1 MRGQAPS
8 RQRASAGGASSSRK
22 TYRRYSPTSPAAR
35 CPGRRPR
42 HLRRPPSAGVGAGEH
57 HPVSARGSSSA
68 FAFALAEPCGRPGA
82 HGPHSRVTKQ
92 AGQPSP
98 SGGRTTPAMGAAATS
113 AYRPLQRVRAAP
125 SVQSN
130 DRQRLPSALLY
141 LLKNGT
147 HVTNRGSQG
156 AASRGLSPFLG
167 VMCWPLLGGV
177 DNARWDEGVRR
188 LADRG
193 PAVPGGRARTSRRLL
208 PHRGH
213 RDRPPLRGTTRAG
226 SARSRSPGKATPIV
240 TRPRSRRT
248 RCAARTSS
256 PRRSPSLNT
265 PAGGRRRA
273 RTGRPRHGGRKR
285 MIRLHVEETR
295 LGGRKLAD
303 VRPSE
308 VQAWATDRSRV
319 LAPTVT

>member
-1 MRGQAPS
+1 VRGLGRRDRCPFAEQRDPAVRGQAPS

-156 AASRGLSPFLG
+156 PASRGLSPFLG

-188 LADRG
+188 SPTAARQYLAAER
-193 PAVPGGRARTSRRLL
+193 GRADDYYLTEGTGIARRYAGR
-208 PHRGH
+208 PGQAAQEVVRQERQRRSSRGH
-213 RDRPPLRGTTRAG
+213 GRGGQGARHVHRALEDH
-226 SARSRSPGKATPIV
+226 
-240 TRPRSRRT
+240 RR
-248 RCAARTSS
+248 
-256 PRRSPSLNT
+256 
-265 PAGGRRRA
+265 
-273 RTGRPRHGGRKR
+273 
-285 MIRLHVEETR
+285 
-295 LGGRKLAD
+295 
-303 VRPSE
+303 
-308 VQAWATDRSRV
+308 
-319 LAPTVT
+319 